1 MNNAKPPF
9 FACDRLAILGL
20 GLMGGSLAMALR
32 GQCAGLLGID
42 PDPAAVQLAL
52 ARGVVD
58 QAATDPA
65 GLLAEADVIILA
77 APVNTILELLAAL
90 PELHPGPAVVLDL
103 GSTKARIVEAM
114 EKLPERFDPI
124 GGHPMCGKERSGL
137 ANADPQL
144 FRGTPFAFTP
154 LARTRPR
161 ARKFAAALAG
171 ALGAAPLWLDP
182 ATHDR
187 WVAATSHLPF
197 LVSNALAACTP
208 LEAATLVGSGFRSA
222 TRLAPTPANMM
233 LDILMTN
240 RENVL
245 AALGS
250 FRQQLDQ
257 LDALLTDCDSPTL
270 GKLLEAG
277 ARQQQSLTATK

>member
-1 MNNAKPPF
+1 MNAAEPPF
-9 FACDRLAILGL
+9 FGCDRLAILGL

-32 GQCAGLLGID
+32 GHCAGLLGID

-52 ARGVVD
+52 EKGVVGR
-58 QAATDPA
+58 AATDPA
-65 GLLAEADVIILA
+65 ELLAEAEVIILA
-77 APVNTILELLAAL
+77 APVNTILELLQIL

-103 GSTKARIVEAM
+103 GSTKSRIVEAM

-137 ANADPQL
+137 ANADPAL
-144 FRGTPFAFTP
+144 FRGAPFAFTP
-154 LARTRPR
+154 LARTRPG
-161 ARKFAAALAG
+161 ARKFASTLAQ
-171 ALGAAPLWLDP
+171 ALGANPLWLDP

-187 WVAATSHLPF
+187 WVAATSHLPY

-208 LEAATLVGSGFRSA
+208 LEAAPLVGSGFRSA
-222 TRLAPTPANMM
+222 TRLAPTSASMM

-250 FRQQLDQ
+250 FRQQLAQ
-257 LDALLTDCDSPTL
+257 VESLLTACDYPAL
-270 GKLLEAG
+270 QEILETG
-277 ARQQQSLTATK
+277 ALRQQSLTNTQ